1 MSMVNVMLAVCLS
14 ERKRFYNKA
23 GIEEADGKIFLFVK
37 ILNLMSET
45 VKRIMYTAG
54 IKTSYEY
61 CITQKLYETLF
72 LASLEATCTDH
83 C

>member
-1 MSMVNVMLAVCLS
+1 MVNVMLAVCLS

-45 VKRIMYTAG
+45 VKRIMYMLQVKFDFRLNL
-54 IKTSYEY
+54 I
-61 CITQKLYETLF
+61 
-72 LASLEATCTDH
+72 
-83 C
+83 